1 MLIIISSELLFLYQV
16 FNIDHKYISQ
26 IKKIEKN
33 RTDLELKYYEIYNLN
48 YRLKQKSWD
57 IKYNITKEDVNK
69 LKKEQIKLRK
79 KINKKLNKKLKK
91 KLIIKEQTHV

>member
-1 MLIIISSELLFLYQV
+1 MLIIISSELLLIYQI
-16 FNIDHKYISQ
+16 FNINYKYISQ

-48 YRLKQKSWD
+48 SRLKQKSWD

-79 KINKKLNKKLKK
+79 KINKKLNKKLKRN
-91 KLIIKEQTHV
+91 

>member
-1 MLIIISSELLFLYQV
+1 IYQI
-16 FNIDHKYISQ
+16 FNIDYKYISQ

-48 YRLKQKSWD
+48 SRLKQKSWD

-69 LKKEQIKLRK
+69 LRKEQIKLRK
-79 KINKKLNKKLKK
+79 KINKKLNKKLKRN
-91 KLIIKEQTHV
+91 